1 MCVFVRVCSVV
12 YHLAF
17 HCDVVK
23 VLVFELD
30 RTQMLFGTQGKSS
43 LQRCPPGLVFMSM
56 KMAFQNVP
64 YLLEFA

>member
-1 MCVFVRVCSVV
+1 MLRCLSFTI
-12 YHLAF
+12 F

-23 VLVFELD
+23 VLVFQLD
-30 RTQMLFGTQGKSS
+30 RTQMLFGTQGKSC

-64 YLLEFA
+64 YLLSLRNKH